1 MENIIVTVP
10 AVIQGISTLKDK
22 TVKFTTY
29 VSLELPPEDMAKL
42 FSLEQKE
49 GWFLFKENKIT
60 EEDIPL
66 EPIHVSKTEKTP
78 SERLRG
84 VLYRI
89 WEQEY
94 PTPEQRIKF
103 TSLAHYNNEMEK
115 LIEHYKTKLN

>member
-1 MENIIVTVP
+1 MEQVFQTP

-29 VSLELPPEDMAKL
+29 VSLELPPEEMAKL
-42 FSLEQKE
+42 FALEQKE
-49 GWFLFKENKIT
+49 GWFLFKENEIT
-60 EEDIPL
+60 KDDIPL
-66 EPIHVSKTEKTP
+66 EPVPVTKTEKTP

-89 WEQEY
+89 WEQQY
-94 PTPEQRIKF
+94 PTEEQRIKF
-103 TSLAHYNNEMEK
+103 TSFAHYNNEMEK